1 MPIGMRVRLS
11 VMMFFQYFAWGAW
24 AVTLGTYMGA
34 LKFTDLE
41 KGTAYGASAIAAMI
55 SPFFVGVV
63 ADRFFSTER
72 ILGVLH
78 IAAAALMYYATTI
91 ASFGLFYGVLLAYTL
106 CYMPTIALTNSL
118 SFQHMEDPGKQFPGI
133 RVLGTIGWIVAGLII
148 GFMKVENTNVPL
160 MIAAGASLV
169 LGLYCFTLPHTP
181 PKGVG
186 EPIRLG
192 SLIGLDALKLMKERS
207 FAIFAIGSFLI
218 CIPLAFYYNFTNP
231 FLNEVGVVNA
241 AGKQTMG
248 QMSEIFF
255 MLVLPLIFVRLGV
268 KKLLLIGMAA
278 WAIRYVCFAFG
289 NSGPLVWLFY
299 LGILLHGVCYDFFF
313 VTGQIYVDKVASE
326 KIRSAAQGFIAFITY
341 GAGMIV
347 GSLAS
352 GKLVGQH
359 VTPDGK
365 HDWTAIWIIPAIAAA
380 VVLVLFAALFSDKN
394 GKPANEEGEPA
405 PA

>member
-1 MPIGMRVRLS
+1 MQLGLRLRLS
-11 VMMFFQYFAWGAW
+11 LMMFIQYFAWGAW

-34 LKFTDLE
+34 LKFTDPQ
-41 KGTAYGASAIAAMI
+41 KGLAYGASAIAAMI

-78 IAAAALMYYATTI
+78 IAAAALMYYAATI
-91 ASFGLFYGVLLAYTL
+91 PSFGLFYAVLLAYTL

-118 SFQHMEDPGKQFPGI
+118 SFQHMDDPGKEFPSI

-148 GFMKVENTNVPL
+148 GFMKVEATATPL

-169 LGLYCFTLPHTP
+169 LGLYSFTLPHTP
-181 PKGVG
+181 PKGAGDPV
-186 EPIRLG
+186 RLG
-192 SLIGLDALKLMKERS
+192 NLIGLDALKLMSERS
-207 FAIFAIGSFLI
+207 FAIFAVGSFLI

-268 KKLLLIGMAA
+268 KKLLLVGMAA
-278 WAIRYVCFAFG
+278 WALRYVCFAYG
-289 NSGPLVWLFY
+289 NAGPLVWMFY
-299 LGILLHGVCYDFFF
+299 VGILLHGVCYDFFF
-313 VTGQIYVDKVASE
+313 VTGQIYVDKVASD

-341 GAGMIV
+341 GAGMFV
-347 GSLAS
+347 GSLVS
-352 GKLVGQH
+352 GWLVGRYVQ
-359 VTPDGK
+359 PDGK
-365 HDWTAIWIIPAIAAA
+365 HDWTSIWIIPAIAAA
-380 VVLVLFAALFSDKN
+380 VVLLLFAFLFNDKS
-394 GKPANEEGEPA
+394 AQQSEASAEPA
-405 PA
+405 TA